1 MPGIYYPTCAV
12 ALYCRLEE
20 FMMDLPPEAQAAL
33 ADPNHK
39 TDLGL
44 YVLPDGRW
52 TQVKAD
58 ATSADKPPDVIAKA
72 IKESVYLWTIP
83 KSLRIRKNP
92 YRQADEVT
100 CSIRFSDLP
109 MDPRVVR
116 SLGIA
121 AYMGT
126 VRADDWAE
134 RMAGGVSVSDASRPF
149 SEGGSRNAKYS
160 LTSLINRENLRFV
173 GFADE
178 TSMSFSE
185 GGDYVNITGR
195 DFTQLLIDY
204 PVPTSLYNDINWNWP
219 LDRIVWEVLQ
229 SLPAV
234 AGVPLHLLG
243 FNQGEPVYQRAGH
256 HVAGEPDVSKRKS
269 RRTRKIDKETYWDL
283 LTDITIANGL
293 ILYADVW
300 TAGGTDSAVPSGRF
314 VLATP
319 RNLYS
324 KSDEPRE
331 FTEYEP
337 NPSARRVMRE
347 PRFADK
353 GRKYADG
360 KTVAHPIMVYGH
372 NLKSMELSRR
382 LGKIKIPAVELV
394 CADPDNGETLRAR
407 WPTKQTEGEKYSYDY
422 NTQATGYVTPNGL
435 WAKDEIRQY
444 PVTGFK
450 DKKSLE
456 DAAHQVFEDLGRGDL
471 TLKFE
476 TLDMASFGGGNMD
489 PDLLELKP
497 GSPLEIVTAKQTE
510 GAVVGSREVLA
521 GMDQTQLEKWLL
533 GKGHSKDAA
542 TALAQ
547 KMAHPAYRNLL
558 ERRYYIKE
566 VELSMDNDDGF
577 SCNAEAVNYLTSR
590 VLKVDR

>member
-1 MPGIYYPTCAV
+1 MAIYYPTCAV

-20 FMMDLPPEAQAAL
+20 FMMDLPPEAKAAL
-33 ADPNHK
+33 ADPNYK

-58 ATSADKPPDVIAKA
+58 GSGEKPPDVVAKA

-134 RMAGGVSVSDASRPF
+134 RMAGGVAVSKDGKRHA
-149 SEGGSRNAKYS
+149 AYS

-185 GGDYVNITGR
+185 GGDYVNIQGR

-204 PVPTSLYNDINWNWP
+204 PVPTSLYNDISWDWP

-243 FNQGEPVYQRAGH
+243 FSQGEIPYERAGH
-256 HVAGEPDVSKRKS
+256 HVAGEPDTTKRRS

-300 TAGGTDSAVPSGRF
+300 TAGGTDKSVPSGRF

-324 KSDEPRE
+324 KSDDPRFYFEYKPGVTVEPGD
-331 FTEYEP
+331 FSAAMFEP
-337 NPSARRVMRE
+337 S
-347 PRFADK
+347 FADK
-353 GRKYADG
+353 GRKYGDG
-360 KTVAHPIMVYGH
+360 SAIQHPLMVYGH

-407 WPTKQTEGEKYSYDY
+407 WPSKPSQDNKYSYDY
-422 NTQATGYVTPNGL
+422 NTLATGYVPPSGL
-435 WAKDEIRQY
+435 WAKDEIQQY

-450 DKKSLE
+450 DKKTLE
-456 DAAHQVFEDLGRGDL
+456 EAAHQVFEDLGRGDL

-476 TLDMASFGGGNMD
+476 TLDMASFGGGNTD

-497 GSPLEIVTAKQTE
+497 GSPLEVVTAKQSE

-521 GMDQTQLEKWLL
+521 GMDQEQLEQWLL
-533 GKGHSKDAA
+533 SKGHSADAA
-542 TALAQ
+542 KSLAQ

-558 ERRYYIKE
+558 ERRYYVKE
-566 VELSMDNDDGF
+566 VELSMDNEDGF
-577 SCNAEAVNYLTSR
+577 SCSVEAVNYLTSR